1 MLKQHIK
8 KWWASSIIIF
18 VTLFYSGFAAAHG
31 KVTLESDICVRNM
44 AGSMVHLS
52 TYQPQY
58 DPEAEYCT
66 EIPHEGETLWVLDL
80 VDHALRTMPIDIKVV
95 RNNGDTPGETIT
107 SLHSTNHAD
116 GVIKGQFN
124 LNKGQYTLSITGL
137 GIPALH
143 YEYPLQIQSKNLTDT
158 FFAVTPYIIAFLL
171 IVLFTDKY
179 LKWRQIQ
186 H

>member
-1 MLKQHIK
+1 MLKHIK
-8 KWWASSIIIF
+8 ELWASGIII
-18 VTLFYSGFAAAHG
+18 TALFYSGFAAAHG

-80 VDHALRTMPIDIKVV
+80 IDHALRNMPIDIKIV
-95 RNNGDTPGETIT
+95 RNSGTTSGETIA

-116 GVIKGQFN
+116 GIIKGQFI
-124 LNKGQYTLSITGL
+124 LDKGHYTLSVTGL
-137 GIPALH
+137 GVPALH
-143 YEYPLQIQSKNLTDT
+143 YEYPLQIQSKNLTDA
-158 FFAVTPYIIAFLL
+158 FFNAVPYIIAFLL
-171 IVLFTDKY
+171 LALFTDKY
-179 LKWRQIQ
+179 LKWRQVQ
-186 H
+186 Q